1 MCVCSVFLDNE
12 YVRPCVIYM
21 LRDMDIMEDLYDIRR
36 VSALWTHSN
45 TGHTHTHTHTKRGKL
60 YKKSRKKVSSP
71 SL

>member
-1 MCVCSVFLDNE
+1 MCVVFLDNE

-36 VSALWTHSN
+36 VSALWTHSIVCW
-45 TGHTHTHTHTKRGKL
+45 THTHTHKQGQAIQEV
-60 YKKSRKKVSSP
+60 KKKGEL